1 MSFMALSISDISIHV
16 PIAGNDHISSCRYW
30 FNRDFNPRSHC
41 RERRWNVQSR
51 TLYLF
56 ISIHVPIAG
65 NDWDTYGSWNNYT
78 YFNPRSHCRERLEE
92 GGDGDARRDISIH
105 VPIAGNDG
113 NHQPFS
119 ALETSFQSTFPLQG
133 TTANL
138 SNF

>member
-1 MSFMALSISDISIHV
+1 MYFNPRSHCRERRKAGTRKYEKNFNPRSHCRERQSMSFMALSIFDISIHV

-30 FNRDFNPRSHC
+30 FNRD
-41 RERRWNVQSR
+41 
-51 TLYLF
+51 
-56 ISIHVPIAG
+56 
-65 NDWDTYGSWNNYT
+65 
-78 YFNPRSHCRERLEE
+78 FNPRSHCRERLEE